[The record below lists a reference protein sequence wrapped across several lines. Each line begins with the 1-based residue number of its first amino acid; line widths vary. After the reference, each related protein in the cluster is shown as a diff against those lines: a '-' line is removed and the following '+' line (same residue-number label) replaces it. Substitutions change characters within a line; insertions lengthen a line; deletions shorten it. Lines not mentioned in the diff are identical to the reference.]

1 MQNLPTIAIDW
12 ANVNWLYVTVL
23 AIFVF
28 LSVIIGTLLSFRHIF
43 YGAVLSALLFAAAF
57 VFWNYYPHGLPLP
70 TMTAKQQVPANQP
83 NPATVSAHAKSPIY
97 VVIAIQKITD
107 SEAYKPLPEK
117 GKAAAEAAAGHYII
131 RTGNITGLDG
141 VAPER
146 LALIEFD
153 SIEKAQ
159 AWYNSRP
166 RKTLTQSE
174 PNQRTRSAFI
184 VKGLLA
190 NDSHAI
196 PNYLTTASVEPRSS
210 TQCMVFA
217 GSQIA

>member
-1 MQNLPTIAIDW
+1 MQNLAEIAIDW

-28 LSVIIGTLLSFRHIF
+28 FSTIIGTILSFKHVF

-57 VFWNYYPHGLPLP
+57 VFWNYYPHELPLP
-70 TMTAKQQVPANQP
+70 TLMTAQQQL
-83 NPATVSAHAKSPIY
+83 PATHTKSPTY

-107 SEAYKPLPEK
+107 PEAYKPLPEK
-117 GKAAAEAAAGHYII
+117 GRSAAEAAGGHYLI

-159 AWYNSRP
+159 AWYNSP
-166 RKTLTQSE
+166 AQKDADAI
-174 PNQRTRSAFI
+174 RSKSTDSLAFI
-184 VKGLLA
+184 VEGL
-190 NDSHAI
+190 
-196 PNYLTTASVEPRSS
+196 
-210 TQCMVFA
+210 
-217 GSQIA
+217 GK

>member
-28 LSVIIGTLLSFRHIF
+28 FSAIMGTLLSFKHVF
-43 YGAVLSALLFAAAF
+43 YGAVLSALLFATAF

-70 TMTAKQQVPANQP
+70 TLMTAQQQVPA
-83 NPATVSAHAKSPIY
+83 TVRAHAKSPVY
-97 VVIAIQKITD
+97 VVIAIQKIID
-107 SEAYKPLPEK
+107 PEAYKPLPEK
-117 GKAAAEAAAGHYII
+117 GKAAAEAAGGHYII

-146 LALIEFD
+146 LALTEFD

-159 AWYNSRP
+159 AWYNSP
-166 RKTLTQSE
+166 TQKDADTIRAKS
-174 PNQRTRSAFI
+174 TDSLAFI
-184 VKGLLA
+184 VEGL
-190 NDSHAI
+190 
-196 PNYLTTASVEPRSS
+196 
-210 TQCMVFA
+210 
-217 GSQIA
+217 GK